1 MVRGDPVR
9 GEKISEPGR
18 PREGFSEDAAGK
30 PREVQPAGWVPRA
43 VPERPR
49 AAAASDRLSRR
60 YPMPDHDGRPP
71 RARERA
77 DATAPARKRA
87 SRDVEC
93 VESHDETEAS
103 ADEPSCSP
111 TWSVV
116 SLSELT
122 SRASSPSDVSSSSVV
137 AAAATVSCATSASAS
152 ALAALEDEAGE
163 DERRR
168 FSNRP
173 PSVHQ
178 ASDTKPPRVD
188 SRVSERG
195 GSDETSGAF
204 FFTEETFAS
213 PLRES
218 PTPNANAN
226 AKPEEEEEAEEQP
239 PCVGSAA
246 SAARGLVACLR
257 AAAAL
262 RLRALARALEAE
274 GDAAT
279 RDAAFFAECFA
290 SARAAFARVSLRA
303 AAALENAARTVRGTT
318 RAFVADA
325 RDTFRAL
332 AEAFG
337 SEAFRRERR
346 SEGVFGTVDD
356 DGLDEEE
363 KKIRRAP
370 GSADDTPA
378 AHRFMSRDFFVAA
391 AVAFVPLAPAALWC
405 AFSSACSKRT

>member
-1 MVRGDPVR
+1 
-9 GEKISEPGR
+9 
-18 PREGFSEDAAGK
+18 
-30 PREVQPAGWVPRA
+30 
-43 VPERPR
+43 
-49 AAAASDRLSRR
+49 
-60 YPMPDHDGRPP
+60 MPDHDGRPP

-77 DATAPARKRA
+77 DATAPARKHA

-163 DERRR
+163 DQRRR

-318 RAFVADA
+318 RVFVTDA

-337 SEAFRRERR
+337 SEAVRRERR

>member
-1 MVRGDPVR
+1 
-9 GEKISEPGR
+9 
-18 PREGFSEDAAGK
+18 
-30 PREVQPAGWVPRA
+30 
-43 VPERPR
+43 
-49 AAAASDRLSRR
+49 
-60 YPMPDHDGRPP
+60 MPDHDGRPP

-87 SRDVEC
+87 SRDAER

-195 GSDETSGAF
+195 GSDETSSAF

-226 AKPEEEEEAEEQP
+226 ANANAKTEEEEEEEQP
-239 PCVGSAA
+239 PCRLRRVRRAWARRVPAPPPRCACARRAG
-246 SAARGLVACLR
+246 ARGGGR
-257 AAAAL
+257 
-262 RLRALARALEAE
+262 R
-274 GDAAT
+274 GDA
-279 RDAAFFAECFA
+279 RRRVFRRVFRVG
-290 SARAAFARVSLRA
+290 RAGFARVSLRA

-318 RAFVADA
+318 RVFVADA

-356 DGLDEEE
+356 DGVDEEE
-363 KKIRRAP
+363 KEKRRAP

>member
-1 MVRGDPVR
+1 
-9 GEKISEPGR
+9 
-18 PREGFSEDAAGK
+18 
-30 PREVQPAGWVPRA
+30 
-43 VPERPR
+43 
-49 AAAASDRLSRR
+49 
-60 YPMPDHDGRPP
+60 MPDHDGRPP

-77 DATAPARKRA
+77 DATAPARKRT
-87 SRDVEC
+87 SRDPER
-93 VESHDETEAS
+93 VESYDEETEAS
-103 ADEPSCSP
+103 AADEPCGCSP

-173 PSVHQ
+173 PSE
-178 ASDTKPPRVD
+178 TKPPRGLD
-188 SRVSERG
+188 SAAVSRRG
-195 GSDETSGAF
+195 GSDETSGGF
-204 FFTEETFAS
+204 FFVKNPTFAS

-226 AKPEEEEEAEEQP
+226 ANANAKAEEEE
-239 PCVGSAA
+239 GSAHA
-246 SAARGLVACLR
+246 SAARRLVACLR
-257 AAAAL
+257 AAAAS
-262 RLRALARALEAE
+262 RLHALARTLEAE
-274 GDAAT
+274 GDAAAC
-279 RDAAFFAECFA
+279 DAAFFAECFA
-290 SARAAFARVSLRA
+290 SARVAFARVSRRA

-318 RAFVADA
+318 RVFVADA

-337 SEAFRRERR
+337 
-346 SEGVFGTVDD
+346 
-356 DGLDEEE
+356 EEE
-363 KKIRRAP
+363 KKERRDA
-370 GSADDTPA
+370 SADDTPA
-378 AHRFMSRDFFVAA
+378 AHRFMSRDFLVAA
-391 AVAFVPLAPAALWC
+391 AVALAPLAPAALWC

>member
-1 MVRGDPVR
+1 
-9 GEKISEPGR
+9 
-18 PREGFSEDAAGK
+18 
-30 PREVQPAGWVPRA
+30 
-43 VPERPR
+43 
-49 AAAASDRLSRR
+49 
-60 YPMPDHDGRPP
+60 MPDHDGRPP

-87 SRDVEC
+87 SRDAER

-188 SRVSERG
+188 SAAVSERG

-226 AKPEEEEEAEEQP
+226 ANANAKPEEEEEEEEQP

-318 RAFVADA
+318 RVFVADA

-363 KKIRRAP
+363 KKKRRAP

>member
-1 MVRGDPVR
+1 
-9 GEKISEPGR
+9 
-18 PREGFSEDAAGK
+18 
-30 PREVQPAGWVPRA
+30 
-43 VPERPR
+43 
-49 AAAASDRLSRR
+49 
-60 YPMPDHDGRPP
+60 MPDHDGRPP

-163 DERRR
+163 DQRRR

-274 GDAAT
+274 GDEAT

>member
-1 MVRGDPVR
+1 
-9 GEKISEPGR
+9 
-18 PREGFSEDAAGK
+18 
-30 PREVQPAGWVPRA
+30 
-43 VPERPR
+43 
-49 AAAASDRLSRR
+49 
-60 YPMPDHDGRPP
+60 MPDHDGRPP
-71 RARERA
+71 RAREHA
-77 DATAPARKRA
+77 DATAPARKRT
-87 SRDVEC
+87 SRDPER
-93 VESHDETEAS
+93 VESYDEETEAS
-103 ADEPSCSP
+103 AADEPCGCSP

-226 AKPEEEEEAEEQP
+226 ANANAKPEEEEEEEEQP

-290 SARAAFARVSLRA
+290 SARVAFARVSRRA

-318 RAFVADA
+318 RVFVADA

-337 SEAFRRERR
+337 SERRARR

-356 DGLDEEE
+356 GLDEEE
-363 KKIRRAP
+363 KRKRRDA
-370 GSADDTPA
+370 SADDTPA
-378 AHRFMSRDFFVAA
+378 AHRFMSRDFLVAA
-391 AVAFVPLAPAALWC
+391 AVALAPLTPATLWC

>member
-1 MVRGDPVR
+1 
-9 GEKISEPGR
+9 
-18 PREGFSEDAAGK
+18 
-30 PREVQPAGWVPRA
+30 
-43 VPERPR
+43 
-49 AAAASDRLSRR
+49 
-60 YPMPDHDGRPP
+60 MPDHDGRPP
-71 RARERA
+71 RAREHA
-77 DATAPARKRA
+77 DATAPARKRT
-87 SRDVEC
+87 SRDPER
-93 VESHDETEAS
+93 VESYDEETEAS
-103 ADEPSCSP
+103 AADEPCGCSP

-122 SRASSPSDVSSSSVV
+122 SRAPSPSDVSSSSVV

-173 PSVHQ
+173 PRVEAKSE
-178 ASDTKPPRVD
+178 TKPPRVD
-188 SRVSERG
+188 SAAVSRRG
-195 GSDETSGAF
+195 GSDETSGGF
-204 FFTEETFAS
+204 FLMNEATFAS

-226 AKPEEEEEAEEQP
+226 ANANAKPEEEEEEEEQP

-318 RAFVADA
+318 RVFVADA

-337 SEAFRRERR
+337 SERRARR

-356 DGLDEEE
+356 GLDEEE
-363 KKIRRAP
+363 KKKRRDA
-370 GSADDTPA
+370 SADDTPA
-378 AHRFMSRDFFVAA
+378 AHRFMSRDFLVAA
-391 AVAFVPLAPAALWC
+391 VVALAPLAPAALWC

>member
-1 MVRGDPVR
+1 
-9 GEKISEPGR
+9 
-18 PREGFSEDAAGK
+18 
-30 PREVQPAGWVPRA
+30 
-43 VPERPR
+43 
-49 AAAASDRLSRR
+49 
-60 YPMPDHDGRPP
+60 MPDHDGRPP

-87 SRDVEC
+87 SRDAER

-188 SRVSERG
+188 SAAVSERG

-226 AKPEEEEEAEEQP
+226 ANANAKPEEEEEEEEQP

-279 RDAAFFAECFA
+279 RDAAFFAECIA

-318 RAFVADA
+318 RVFVADA

-363 KKIRRAP
+363 KKKRRAP

>member
-1 MVRGDPVR
+1 
-9 GEKISEPGR
+9 
-18 PREGFSEDAAGK
+18 
-30 PREVQPAGWVPRA
+30 
-43 VPERPR
+43 
-49 AAAASDRLSRR
+49 
-60 YPMPDHDGRPP
+60 MPDHDGRPP

-77 DATAPARKRA
+77 DATAPARKRT
-87 SRDVEC
+87 SRDPER
-93 VESHDETEAS
+93 VESYDEETEAS
-103 ADEPSCSP
+103 AADEPCGCSP

-173 PSVHQ
+173 PRVEAKSE
-178 ASDTKPPRVD
+178 TKPPRVD
-188 SRVSERG
+188 SAAVSRRG
-195 GSDETSGAF
+195 GSDETSGGF
-204 FFTEETFAS
+204 FLMNEATFAS

-226 AKPEEEEEAEEQP
+226 AYANAKAEEEEEEQP

-246 SAARGLVACLR
+246 SAARRLVACLR

-290 SARAAFARVSLRA
+290 SARVAFARVSRRA

-318 RAFVADA
+318 RVFVADA

-363 KKIRRAP
+363 KKKRRARP
-370 GSADDTPA
+370 SADDAPA
-378 AHRFMSRDFFVAA
+378 AHRFMSRDFLVAA
-391 AVAFVPLAPAALWC
+391 VVALAPLAPAALWC

>member
-1 MVRGDPVR
+1 
-9 GEKISEPGR
+9 
-18 PREGFSEDAAGK
+18 
-30 PREVQPAGWVPRA
+30 
-43 VPERPR
+43 
-49 AAAASDRLSRR
+49 
-60 YPMPDHDGRPP
+60 MPDHDGRPP

-77 DATAPARKRA
+77 DATAPARKRT
-87 SRDVEC
+87 SRDPER
-93 VESHDETEAS
+93 VESYDEETEAS
-103 ADEPSCSP
+103 AADEPCGCSP

-173 PSVHQ
+173 PRVEAKSE
-178 ASDTKPPRVD
+178 TKPPRVD
-188 SRVSERG
+188 SAAVSRRG
-195 GSDETSGAF
+195 GSDETSGGF
-204 FFTEETFAS
+204 FLMNEATFAS

-226 AKPEEEEEAEEQP
+226 AYANAKAEEEEEEQP

-246 SAARGLVACLR
+246 SAARRLVACLR

-262 RLRALARALEAE
+262 RLHALARTLEAE
-274 GDAAT
+274 DDAAAC
-279 RDAAFFAECFA
+279 DAAFFAECFA
-290 SARAAFARVSLRA
+290 SARVAFARVSRRA

-318 RAFVADA
+318 RVFVADA

-337 SEAFRRERR
+337 SERRARR

-356 DGLDEEE
+356 GLDEEE
-363 KKIRRAP
+363 KKKRRAP

>member
-1 MVRGDPVR
+1 
-9 GEKISEPGR
+9 
-18 PREGFSEDAAGK
+18 
-30 PREVQPAGWVPRA
+30 
-43 VPERPR
+43 
-49 AAAASDRLSRR
+49 
-60 YPMPDHDGRPP
+60 MPDHDGRPP

-163 DERRR
+163 DQRRR

-290 SARAAFARVSLRA
+290 SARAAFARVSRRA
-303 AAALENAARTVRGTT
+303 AAALESAARTVRGTT
-318 RAFVADA
+318 RVFVADA

-363 KKIRRAP
+363 KKKRRAP